1 MYSGILN
8 EPHFESD
15 QHVAVTVIELTVI
28 RTYKTELHLGGRGR
42 KGNIDLDLILKC
54 CQWQWVT

>member
-15 QHVAVTVIELTVI
+15 QHVAVTVIEFSEHI
-28 RTYKTELHLGGRGR
+28 KRSYIWGEGGERVT
-42 KGNIDLDLILKC
+42 LI
-54 CQWQWVT
+54 